1 MCTQGTPG
9 LQTDELSDD
18 VVVGLVSWTVFHPR
32 HETYIYSYLLKGEGR
47 QEREQ
52 GVVCVWRNE
61 RET

>member
-47 QEREQ
+47 
-52 GVVCVWRNE
+52 
-61 RET
+61 